1 MSSTAGRAASVL
13 RDGVVYSGSAIVNG
27 VNAITPHFAGAVDI
41 LVVRQP
47 DGSLKSTP
55 FYGNTS
61 GQADEMSG

>member
-1 MSSTAGRAASVL
+1 M
-13 RDGVVYSGSAIVNG
+13 YSGSAIVNG

-55 FYGNTS
+55 FYGTS
-61 GQADEMSG
+61 LDFLQSHPFWFSHTF